1 LGRESGALGE
11 VTQLDRKFQVAA
23 YQPRGL
29 HPSGPRVT
37 TEVQESVKPRSEDV
51 LDVRFVARSDVCI
64 ACVLFHTCS
73 FTLCFPQTQGI
84 CDEAL
89 DFIEVD
95 EHRLRLLLPTLP
107 APKLRRVAKQE
118 QHRVGIA
125 AGVANDGRLNRTRT
139 NLDDEAVVEIFL
151 ARLSAG
157 QLLHSLDMHY
167 MRLQIL
173 AVHVERVLVTAK
185 PKCGAACQ
193 NGAQWSKLML
203 IYTRIVRMIAG
214 PEISNVLA
222 LRHNLTCKAVRDIW
236 NMRTWQKVTCKH
248 WTQQDQQKILG
259 NLLAVY
265 PLSYATVI
273 YPFCHSRMRLSPV
286 RGRNIHTDSLFLL
299 PLSTK

>member
-1 LGRESGALGE
+1 MFSMRAQTARPGGAGNAAPHAGSSRPSAAGGIPVASGQKRRREKERAESASLAQG
-11 VTQLDRKFQVAA
+11 
-23 YQPRGL
+23 PRGD
-29 HPSGPRVT
+29 SAADAAWAERAGR
-37 TEVQESVKPRSEDV
+37 SVKS
-51 LDVRFVARSDVCI
+51 LNSI
-64 ACVLFHTCS
+64 GS
-73 FTLCFPQTQGI
+73 FRWQLISLEAQGI

-89 DFIEVD
+89 HFIEVD

-157 QLLHSLDMHY
+157 
-167 MRLQIL
+167 
-173 AVHVERVLVTAK
+173 
-185 PKCGAACQ
+185 
-193 NGAQWSKLML
+193 
-203 IYTRIVRMIAG
+203 

-259 NLLAVY
+259 KLLCCSCKESGHGFGLLQTA
-265 PLSYATVI
+265 PCEACT
-273 YPFCHSRMRLSPV
+273 RK
-286 RGRNIHTDSLFLL
+286 TDDVLQMCR
-299 PLSTK
+299 KAR

>member
-1 LGRESGALGE
+1 
-11 VTQLDRKFQVAA
+11 
-23 YQPRGL
+23 
-29 HPSGPRVT
+29 
-37 TEVQESVKPRSEDV
+37 VKPRSEDV

-73 FTLCFPQTQGI
+73 FTLCFPQAQGI

-89 DFIEVD
+89 HFIEVD

-157 QLLHSLDMHY
+157 
-167 MRLQIL
+167 
-173 AVHVERVLVTAK
+173 
-185 PKCGAACQ
+185 
-193 NGAQWSKLML
+193 
-203 IYTRIVRMIAG
+203 

-259 NLLAVY
+259 KLLCCSCKESGHGFGLLQTA
-265 PLSYATVI
+265 PCEACT
-273 YPFCHSRMRLSPV
+273 RK
-286 RGRNIHTDSLFLL
+286 TDDVLQMCR
-299 PLSTK
+299 KAR